1 MSQLEQLAAMG
12 AQIVIPAD
20 KLRELL
26 AEDRQ
31 ATWMDGVEVGMRM
44 RAAKEL
50 TDMQRPLDMKETMD
64 ALGLSEN
71 SVRYLIDKGDLRP
84 IQYKGVNKIFIPQD
98 EVRRLKERSSKPIK
112 INEL

>member
-1 MSQLEQLAAMG
+1 MSQLEQLAQMG

-44 RAAKEL
+44 RAAREL
-50 TDMQRPLDMKETMD
+50 TDLQKPLDIKQACES
-64 ALGLSEN
+64 LGLSEN
-71 SVRYLIDKGDLRP
+71 SVRALIDNGTLRT
-84 IQYKGVNKIFIPQD
+84 IQYKGINKIFIAQE
-98 EVRRLKERSSKPIK
+98 EVRRFKEKSVTNK
-112 INEL
+112 

>member
-1 MSQLEQLAAMG
+1 MG

-20 KLRELL
+20 ALRQLL

-50 TDMQRPLDMKETMD
+50 TDLQKPLDINQTCE
-64 ALGLSEN
+64 ALGLSES
-71 SVRYLIDKGDLRP
+71 SVRTLIDNGTLRTM
-84 IQYKGVNKIFIPQD
+84 QYKGINKIFIAQD
-98 EVRRLKERSSKPIK
+98 EVRRFKEISIK
-112 INEL
+112 SIK